1 MNIEDARNEGLINA
15 VKGIDVGGE
24 GKDDKPSWL
33 SALTGGFGGILKEI
47 MSVPEKIIVG
57 FGMALKGV
65 TGGLIKLGT
74 TLIVGLGSR
83 LSGFSGITV
92 DLEDYQRRW
101 VHFLFA

>member
-1 MNIEDARNEGLINA
+1 MTDARNEGLINA

-57 FGMALKGV
+57 FGM
-65 TGGLIKLGT
+65 
-74 TLIVGLGSR
+74 R
-83 LSGFSGITV
+83 
-92 DLEDYQRRW
+92 
-101 VHFLFA
+101 

>member
-1 MNIEDARNEGLINA
+1 M
-15 VKGIDVGGE
+15 
-24 GKDDKPSWL
+24 

-57 FGMALKGV
+57 FGMALKAV

-83 LSGFSGITV
+83 LSRGFSSVRRGLRGLPKAMGKLPTFAKGLTLV
-92 DLEDYQRRW
+92 ELQRQEYQ
-101 VHFLFA
+101 